1 MSRAAAAATTLTER
15 LRNFNVM
22 EPVEKIIDNATN
34 PLTIEIELPKE
45 YQNKKVKVT
54 VTPMDET
61 EAPSKKYDFSEFF
74 GKLKW
79 DGDALA
85 EQRKLRDEWD

>member
-1 MSRAAAAATTLTER
+1 
-15 LRNFNVM
+15 M

-34 PLTIEIELPKE
+34 PLTVEIELPE
-45 YQNKKVKVT
+45 AYRNKKVKVT
-54 VTPMDET
+54 VTPLEET
-61 EAPSKKYDFSEFF
+61 EEPPKKYDFSKFV